1 MPFSQDA
8 FFDLFAEYNETI
20 WPLHIF
26 VFIAGLICVLAVL
39 RPSKTSMMAICIL
52 LAAIWLINGVG
63 YHLLHFYRIN
73 PAANLF
79 GALFVFEALVLAST
93 PLFAP
98 GLRFSFEKDFKS
110 VIAFTLIVFA
120 VVLYPALSYLAGHN
134 YPRMPVFGVA
144 PCPTVIFT
152 IGILL
157 TGGDWR
163 TVRLLMIAPVIW
175 ALVGG
180 SAAFLL
186 GVTQDFTL
194 FAAVL
199 AYAAVEGE
207 RYYRRKRSA

>member
-8 FFDLFAEYNETI
+8 FFDLFATYNETI

-26 VFIAGLICVLAVL
+26 AFIAGLICVLAIL
-39 RPSKTSMMAICIL
+39 RPSKTSTMAICIL

-79 GALFVFEALVLAST
+79 GALFVFEALVIASV

-98 GLRFSFEKDFKS
+98 NLQFSFRKDLKS
-110 VIAFTLIVFA
+110 FLAFTLIVFA
-120 VVLYPALSYLAGHN
+120 VLLYPALSFLAGHF

-163 TVRLLMIAPVIW
+163 TVRLLMIAPIIW

-180 SAAFLL
+180 TAAFLL
-186 GVTQDFTL
+186 GVPQDFSL
-194 FAAVL
+194 FAAAL
-199 AYAAVEGE
+199 AYAAVEGD
-207 RYYRRKRSA
+207 RYLKSKRST